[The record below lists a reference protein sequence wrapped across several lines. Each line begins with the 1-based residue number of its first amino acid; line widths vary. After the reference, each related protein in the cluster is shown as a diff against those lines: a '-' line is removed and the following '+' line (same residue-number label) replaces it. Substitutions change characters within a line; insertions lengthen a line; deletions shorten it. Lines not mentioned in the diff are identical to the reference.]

1 MTAKLL
7 TIKCAIP
14 LNTAL
19 ILKQEFK
26 VSCPDYQDCNK
37 TDAMEDFKKRI
48 ECYRMKYQPL
58 DPDQYDKYVSNTHT
72 PSLSMTCL

>member
-1 MTAKLL
+1 MQK
-7 TIKCAIP
+7 P

-19 ILKQEFK
+19 VLKQEVK

-48 ECYRMKYQPL
+48 ECYRMNYQPL
-58 DPDQYDKYVSNTHT
+58 DPDQYDKYVSNTHLA
-72 PSLSMTCL
+72 SLSMTCL